1 MAIASAIAGQ
11 TGGDVAVL
19 SAKTDYASS
28 QRASGYQIRARVGD
42 TRITWG

>member
-1 MAIASAIAGQ
+1 MGARTAAMCS
-11 TGGDVAVL
+11 VL

-42 TRITWG
+42 TRITCG